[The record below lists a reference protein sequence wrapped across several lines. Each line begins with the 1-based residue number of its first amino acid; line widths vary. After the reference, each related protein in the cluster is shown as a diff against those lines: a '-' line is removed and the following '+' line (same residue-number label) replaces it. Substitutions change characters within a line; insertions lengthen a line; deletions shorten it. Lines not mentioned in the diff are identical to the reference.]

1 MTKQNDKCEQNFSTI
16 CENSAFAPLHFG
28 LSLCIR
34 SDIGYEPDCS
44 EDFFNGSYTI
54 SDEAPPFWDPNTP

>member
-1 MTKQNDKCEQNFSTI
+1 MSSHTTPDEKSCPINN
-16 CENSAFAPLHFG
+16 PPMHFG